1 MSESWTWD
9 WYYWNN
15 FFSGEEIATINK
27 FIENN
32 YDMNESPELGAMG
45 KKVSSVKNI
54 QYKKVKHLIS
64 EVVDNAVRVAQKDF
78 GYNIFKLHNN
88 DFLNYNV
95 YDSNTRDNY
104 DWHWDKSF
112 SATYDTKLTLLINL
126 SDEYYEGGDFQVWYG
141 GTQGFIT
148 LPREKGDV
156 LIFPTFYLH
165 RVTPITKGERR
176 ALVYWTGGEPFR

>member
-9 WYYWNN
+9 WYYWDN
-15 FFSGEEIATINK
+15 FFNDKEVKNINN

-32 YDMNESPELGAMG
+32 YDMNENPDLGTEY
-45 KKVSSVKNI
+45 KKVSTVQNI
-54 QYKKVKHLIS
+54 QYKKVKHLVS

-78 GYNIFKLHNN
+78 GYNIFKLHND

-126 SDEYYEGGDFQVWYG
+126 SDEYYEGGDFQLLTG
-141 GTQGFIT
+141 NKEQTIEQFSKSGSAFMFKSHI
-148 LPREKGDV
+148 
-156 LIFPTFYLH
+156 LH
-165 RVTPITKGERR
+165 RVVPVTYGVRKSLAIWIDGPK
-176 ALVYWTGGEPFR
+176 FQ